1 MPSIIFEGGR
11 ISARI
16 SYEFEQSIQNNQ
28 SEVWISLVEVKS
40 NWGDTGSFWVT
51 GNVDINGQRSASL
64 TLGSTYACAVS
75 MSGAYSGGG
84 AGWSGWEGRR
94 VTVTHAEDGT
104 AEPLVIR
111 IGLSVQRTSG
121 SGSTGS
127 VSGRQEA
134 ELPRIPRVAGVTVNA
149 GELGKPMEI
158 LLTNAADSFRNT
170 VVWQCGGQSG
180 TIAQKTAQTRLAWTP
195 AIALAAEA
203 PAATE
208 VEIRLTVTTYSGDVE
223 AGSREVIAVCGI
235 PKSVVPS
242 VTAVVSDSRGLT
254 QRYGGYVQ
262 NQSRVRV
269 VSTGRGI
276 YGSEI
281 RTVVVTC
288 GGMAAVGADVTFVP
302 AESGNLDI
310 LVTVTDSRG
319 RMASCTKRIAV
330 QAYRVPGA
338 EVVQLYRCGSD
349 GTPQRDGEFGKI
361 VFSGTGTAL
370 QGNTI
375 HYYLSRRVR
384 GTEGWTE
391 TALTAWNGN
400 YRPENAEYVFPA
412 DIDRDYECRI
422 VVQDDFETGI
432 SGVQVLSV
440 AFALL
445 DLDRAGRA
453 IGIGQR
459 ANQGNILNVG
469 LDMKLYGHRITD
481 IGLPQEG
488 GDAVPLE
495 VFQNALNIL
504 YGVGSCWLS
513 TGESC
518 LPQQIV
524 GGRWER
530 MQDGQMSLWTRME

>member
-16 SYEFEQSIQNNQ
+16 SYEFEQSIQNNRT
-28 SEVWISLVEVKS
+28 EVWISFVEVKS
-40 NWGDTGSFWVT
+40 NWGDTGSFWLT
-51 GNVDINGQRSASL
+51 GSVDINGQRSASMML
-64 TLGSTYACAVS
+64 SNTYACAVS
-75 MSGAYSGGG
+75 MSSYYTGGG
-84 AGWSGWEGRR
+84 AGWSGWQGSR
-94 VTVTHAEDGT
+94 VTVEHAEDGT
-104 AEPLVIR
+104 TAPIVIQ

-121 SGSTGS
+121 SGSTGYVNGS
-127 VSGRQEA
+127 QEA
-134 ELPRIPRVAGVTVNA
+134 DLPRIPRVAGVTVKA

-203 PAATE
+203 PAAAE
-208 VEIRLTVTTYSGDVE
+208 VEIRLTVTTYSGETE
-223 AGSREVIAVCGI
+223 AGSREDTAVCGI
-235 PKSVVPS
+235 PESVVPS
-242 VTAVVSDSRGLT
+242 VTATVSDSRGLA
-254 QRYGGYVQ
+254 QQYGGYVQ

-269 VSTGRGI
+269 QSAGKGI

-281 RTVVVTC
+281 RSVLVTC
-288 GGMAAVGADVTFVP
+288 GGMAAMGADVTFVP
-302 AESGNLDI
+302 ADSGNLDI

-319 RMASCTKRIAV
+319 RTASYTKRIAV

-349 GTPQRDGEFGKI
+349 GTPQRDGGFGKI
-361 VFSGTGTAL
+361 VFSGEGTGL
-370 QGNTI
+370 QGNTV
-375 HYYLSRRVR
+375 HYFLSRRVR
-384 GTEGWTE
+384 DTEGWTE
-391 TALTAWNGN
+391 TALTAWDGN
-400 YRPENAEYVFPA
+400 FRPENAEYVFPA

-422 VVQDDFETGI
+422 VAQDDFGTGI

-453 IGIGQR
+453 VGIGQR
-459 ANQGNILNVG
+459 ANQGNMLNVG

-481 IGLPQEG
+481 VGLPQEG
-488 GDAVPLE
+488 GDAVSLE
-495 VFQNALNIL
+495 VVTGILNIL

-513 TGESC
+513 TGDSC

-530 MQDGQMSLWTRME
+530 LQDGQMSLWMRME

>member
-16 SYEFEQSIQNNQ
+16 SYEFEQSIQNNRT
-28 SEVWISLVEVKS
+28 EVWISFVEVKS
-40 NWGDTGSFWVT
+40 NWGDTGSFWLT
-51 GNVDINGQRSASL
+51 GSVDINGQRSASMML
-64 TLGSTYACAVS
+64 SNTYACAVS
-75 MSGAYSGGG
+75 MSSYYTGGG
-84 AGWSGWEGRR
+84 AGWSGWQGSR
-94 VTVTHAEDGT
+94 VTVEHAEDGT
-104 AEPLVIR
+104 AAPIVIQ

-121 SGSTGS
+121 SGSTGYVNGS
-127 VSGRQEA
+127 QEA
-134 ELPRIPRVAGVTVNA
+134 ELPRIPRVAGVTVKA

-180 TIAQKTAQTRLAWTP
+180 TIARKTAQTRLAWTP

-208 VEIRLTVTTYSGDVE
+208 VEIRLTVTTYSGDVA
-223 AGSREVIAVCGI
+223 AGSREVTAVCGI
-235 PKSVVPS
+235 PESVVPS
-242 VTAVVSDSRGLT
+242 VTAVVSDSRGLA
-254 QRYGGYVQ
+254 QQYGGYVQ

-269 VSTGRGI
+269 QSTGQGI
-276 YGSEI
+276 YGAEI
-281 RTVVVTC
+281 STVTVIC

-302 AESGNLDI
+302 ADSGNLDI

-319 RMASCTKRIAV
+319 RTASCTKRIAV
-330 QAYRVPGA
+330 QAYRMPGA

-349 GTPQRDGEFGKI
+349 GTPQRDGGFGKI
-361 VFSGTGTAL
+361 VFSGAAAAL
-370 QGNTI
+370 QSNTV
-375 HYYLSRRVR
+375 HYFLSRRVR
-384 GTEGWTE
+384 DTEGWTE
-391 TALTAWNGN
+391 MALTAWDGN
-400 YRPENAEYVFPA
+400 FRPENAEYVFPA

-445 DLDRAGRA
+445 DLDRNGRA
-453 IGIGQR
+453 VGIGQR
-459 ANQGNILNVG
+459 ANQGNMLNVG

-481 IGLPQEG
+481 VGLPQEG
-488 GDAVPLE
+488 GDAVSLE
-495 VFQNALNIL
+495 VVTGILNIL
-504 YGVGSCWLS
+504 YGVGCCWLS
-513 TGESC
+513 TGEIC

-524 GGRWER
+524 GGRWEKT
-530 MQDGQMSLWTRME
+530 QQGQLNLWTRME